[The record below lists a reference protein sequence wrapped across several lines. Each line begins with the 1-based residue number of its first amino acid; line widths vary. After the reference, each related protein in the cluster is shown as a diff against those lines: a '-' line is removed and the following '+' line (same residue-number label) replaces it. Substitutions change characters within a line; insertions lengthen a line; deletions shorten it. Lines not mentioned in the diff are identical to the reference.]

1 MGVLGLKR
9 RMQKARVEVDVV
21 SCNTLLNALAI
32 CGKWD
37 EALNFLQVRGW
48 GEYCGVV
55 GAVGCRC
62 MCARVGWW
70 DGVCVVRVSWMYLT

>member
-37 EALNFLQVRGW
+37 EALNFLQVRLLLHMLCTYMGK
-48 GEYCGVV
+48 
-55 GAVGCRC
+55 
-62 MCARVGWW
+62 
-70 DGVCVVRVSWMYLT
+70 

>member
-37 EALNFLQVRGW
+37 EALSFLQ
-48 GEYCGVV
+48 
-55 GAVGCRC
+55 
-62 MCARVGWW
+62 ARPP
-70 DGVCVVRVSWMYLT
+70 VSQSVSQEGRKECLKRRHGHAYPHSQLPRA

>member
-37 EALNFLQVRGW
+37 EALSFLQVRF
-48 GEYCGVV
+48 
-55 GAVGCRC
+55 
-62 MCARVGWW
+62 
-70 DGVCVVRVSWMYLT
+70 VCVCVYLYIQVE